1 MLVVK
6 VINSNTMLQKGVA
19 VSPLL
24 RNTRIA
30 ECLIG
35 DDTASI
41 LFTTRNDQDEKAE
54 SMGTHVR
61 WWRWPDKTASSSIG
75 NASTMVAAA
84 KRMLEWWWRP
94 DEMAASWSSM
104 GTQSISK

>member
-6 VINSNTMLQKGVA
+6 VINSNTMLQKGA
-19 VSPLL
+19 TASPHL

-41 LFTTRNDQDEKAE
+41 LFTDRNDQVDLMKPGSSVILRNAKIDKFK
-54 SMGTHVR
+54 GTMRLAV
-61 WWRWPDKTASSSIG
+61 DKWIRIEVIVKLKMKLFTHIRYFKEFI
-75 NASTMVAAA
+75 VV
-84 KRMLEWWWRP
+84 LE
-94 DEMAASWSSM
+94 
-104 GTQSISK
+104 

>member
-41 LFTTRNDQDEKAE
+41 LFTTRNDQVDLMKPGSSVILRYAMIDM
-54 SMGTHVR
+54 SKGTMRLDV
-61 WWRWPDKTASSSIG
+61 DKWIRIEVIVKLKMKLFAHIRYFKEFI
-75 NASTMVAAA
+75 VV
-84 KRMLEWWWRP
+84 LE
-94 DEMAASWSSM
+94 
-104 GTQSISK
+104 